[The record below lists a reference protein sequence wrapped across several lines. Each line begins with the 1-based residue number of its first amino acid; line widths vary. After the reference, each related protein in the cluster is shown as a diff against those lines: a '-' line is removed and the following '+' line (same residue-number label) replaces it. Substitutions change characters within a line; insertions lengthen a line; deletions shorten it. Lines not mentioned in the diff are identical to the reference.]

1 MKKEDF
7 DVIIEKAIANEE
19 EAYRF
24 YTQLAESVADK
35 AAKDTLLYLAKEE
48 MGHKNYLM
56 RYRQESFMTNATKID
71 EIPDCKVTDFIGSP
85 GIQYNMESKDA
96 FLLASARELNSYNL
110 YVGMASVHPEGEIR
124 NMLLKMANEELKH
137 KEKVEY
143 LYSNTAFTQTAGG

>member
-24 YTQLAESVADK
+24 YTQIAESVADK

>member
-24 YTQLAESVADK
+24 YTQIAESVADK

-110 YVGMASVHPEGEIR
+110 YVGMASLHPEGEIR